1 MIKPLLNSLKRN
13 SPPLTSARAEKVA
26 IIVANG
32 AAAKATIK
40 EFAREI
46 DAHLNTKNRQRNQ
59 WAQITDARSGQV
71 LHTGQPCYIKQV
83 AKKKYNTV
91 LNF

>member
-1 MIKPLLNSLKRN
+1 MATRTVGY
-13 SPPLTSARAEKVA
+13 PLTTFLKEHF
-26 IIVANG
+26 IMP
-32 AAAKATIK
+32 KATTK
-40 EFAREI
+40 QFALEI
-46 DAHLNTKNRQRNQ
+46 DAHLNTKNRSRNQ
-59 WAQITDARSGQV
+59 WAQITDARSGRV

>member
-1 MIKPLLNSLKRN
+1 MP
-13 SPPLTSARAEKVA
+13 KV
-26 IIVANG
+26 
-32 AAAKATIK
+32 TTK

-91 LNF
+91 LTSKWLGRR

>member
-1 MIKPLLNSLKRN
+1 MP
-13 SPPLTSARAEKVA
+13 KV
-26 IIVANG
+26 
-32 AAAKATIK
+32 TTK

-71 LHTGQPCYIKQV
+71 LHTGQPCYINQV

>member
-1 MIKPLLNSLKRN
+1 MP
-13 SPPLTSARAEKVA
+13 
-26 IIVANG
+26 
-32 AAAKATIK
+32 KATTK
-40 EFAREI
+40 QFAREI

-59 WAQITDARSGQV
+59 WAQITDARSRQV

-91 LNF
+91 LDF